1 MIKKGLS
8 HIALKSRDLK
18 QTEEFYTGMLG
29 LKVAFR
35 HPPGMI
41 FLTTPGSSDLL
52 NFVKSSR
59 PVSGAQ
65 GLDHIGFKVTRGALQ
80 RLEKKL
86 RENKVAIEGR
96 RGKSAIYFSDP
107 NGYKIECY
115 CD

>member
-1 MIKKGLS
+1 MANSGLR

-18 QTEEFYTGMLG
+18 KAEKFYTEVLG

-35 HPPGMI
+35 VPPNMV
-41 FLTTPGSSDLL
+41 FLRTPGGTDLL
-52 NFVKSSR
+52 NFVRHKTRLSA
-59 PVSGAQ
+59 GA
-65 GLDHIGFKVTRGALQ
+65 GLEHFGFKTTKTALQ

-86 RENKVAIEGR
+86 KQQGIAIEGR

-107 NGYKIECY
+107 NGYQIECY